1 MTGRTNCLIGGDKSE
16 LRLVLLKRLSWRT
29 FMYGGHTY
37 YHDETFTDLIPGEL
51 YEVAYSAGTVNY
63 FTDSYLYPFGEEGT
77 AQNESPR
84 LSSTAD
90 SWCNIFRATSST
102 TTMRFQYFRSVGDGN
117 ILFDCSL
124 LHVTKKE

>member
-16 LRLVLLKRLSWRT
+16 LKLVLLKRFSWEKVLRE
-29 FMYGGHTY
+29 GGTH

-51 YEVAYSAGTVNY
+51 YEVAYSAGTVNN
-63 FTDSYLYPFGEEGT
+63 FTNSYMYPLGEVGT

-102 TTMRFQYFRSVGDGN
+102 ATMRFQYFRKLGD
-117 ILFDCSL
+117 IV
-124 LHVTKKE
+124 LHGVF